1 MKLKLISLCT
11 LLLFITSCRTAKK
24 TNTRKKT
31 NTNHT
36 QITKNHQNNQN
47 QTTQT
52 KTITTFEE
60 AEKLEATSAI
70 AVTPALIREYID
82 TYKTIAMVEMQRYNI
97 PASITLAQ
105 AILESGSGQGR
116 LARYA
121 QNHFGIKCHLGWE
134 GDSISHDDDE
144 KGECFRK
151 YNHPE
156 ESFEDH
162 SLFLV
167 NRKRYNFLFDY
178 KPGDY
183 KSWAYGLK
191 KAGYATDPKYPQ
203 KLLALISKYDLH
215 KYDEQV
221 LGHAFVEDA
230 TTYIPP
236 QGQEVSTEN
245 KMLQVKK
252 DTIQTKKIDTK
263 KGNNLQK
270 TYIVQKGD
278 TLYGISR
285 KTGISV
291 EDLMLFN
298 NLSTPN
304 INFGQKLIISQ

>member
-1 MKLKLISLCT
+1 MKIKLISLCT
-11 LLLFITSCRTAKK
+11 LLLLVASCRTSKK
-24 TNTRKKT
+24 TNTRKKVTNSHSNTKNNHST
-31 NTNHT
+31 NTNT
-36 QITKNHQNNQN
+36 
-47 QTTQT
+47 T
-52 KTITTFEE
+52 KTTTTFEE
-60 AEKLEATSAI
+60 AEKLEATSALT
-70 AVTPALIREYID
+70 VTPALIREYID

-151 YNHPE
+151 YKHAE

-221 LGHAFVEDA
+221 LGHAFVEDSG
-230 TTYIPP
+230 TYIPP
-236 QGQEVSTEN
+236 KGQEVSRE
-245 KMLQVKK
+245 KDSIQVKNN
-252 DTIQTKKIDTK
+252 IKKL
-263 KGNNLQK
+263 NSSQK

-278 TLYGISR
+278 TLYGISK
-285 KTGISV
+285 KTGTSV
-291 EDLMLFN
+291 ENLMLFN
-298 NLSTPN
+298 KLSNPN
-304 INFGQKLIISQ
+304 INLGQKLIISQ